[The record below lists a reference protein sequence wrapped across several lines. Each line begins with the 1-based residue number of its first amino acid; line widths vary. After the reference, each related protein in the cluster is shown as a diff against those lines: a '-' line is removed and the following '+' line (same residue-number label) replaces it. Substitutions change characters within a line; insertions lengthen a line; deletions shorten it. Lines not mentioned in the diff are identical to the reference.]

1 MVVCSS
7 VEAGPEV
14 EAATGIRELTTAAGV
29 PALGPAPLFRRQ
41 GRHRTQL
48 VIRSRERAPAIA
60 AVRDAVERVA
70 AERTHAA
77 ASFAVDV
84 DPQ

>member
-1 MVVCSS
+1 M
-7 VEAGPEV
+7 
-14 EAATGIRELTTAAGV
+14 
-29 PALGPAPLFRRQ
+29 
-41 GRHRTQL
+41 
-48 VIRSRERAPAIA
+48 IRSAERAPAIA

-70 AERTHAA
+70 AEREHAA

>member
-1 MVVCSS
+1 M
-7 VEAGPEV
+7 
-14 EAATGIRELTTAAGV
+14 

-48 VIRSRERAPAIA
+48 VVRSREREPAIA
-60 AVRDAVERVA
+60 AVRDAVEQVA
-70 AERTHAA
+70 ADRAHAGVA
-77 ASFAVDV
+77 FAVDV